1 MVALG
6 NVAVETI
13 YDWEP
18 GSSSVVTW
26 TPSQAS
32 SAAAERAPVDDT
44 PPSYMQAQHLRGYRE
59 HASRGLRMSRLCI
72 ATWDIAGRCDVR
84 AMTYIVNAH
93 LRRHDTY
100 RSWFTCDDAGDL
112 ERHRISDPGDIQF
125 VPTRHRD
132 MSAEGWRAFI
142 ADTPDPLQW
151 DCFRFGIIQHADR
164 FTFCVAVDHLHVD
177 AMFMGSIFIE
187 VHAMYAALI
196 AGAAPL
202 ALPDAGSYD
211 AFCVR
216 QQQEISTLTAGSP
229 EVAQWVDFAQR
240 NGGSMPSF
248 PLPIGDVGGGC
259 TGALRT
265 VKLLD
270 SAQMSR
276 FEAACVAGG
285 ARFSGGVF
293 ACAALTEYELTGH
306 TSFHAVTPHDTR
318 SSPAEYMTLGWFTG
332 MIPISVDVD
341 PASFGATARSAQTC
355 FDSGTHLAKVPFGRV
370 LELAPQ
376 ELGLRKSAIGSP
388 MLSFLDAGLPPLS
401 AMINSQLEG
410 LNAKVYGDGDYPA
423 QVCMWVNRMEK
434 DVSVTVFYPDNPVAR
449 ASIDRYMDTL
459 QSVYAR
465 VAEGRMPVA
474 PDMLRR
480 PA

>member
-18 GSSSVVTW
+18 GSRSIVTW
-26 TPSQAS
+26 GPSPAS
-32 SAAAERAPVDDT
+32 SAAADRAPVDDT

-72 ATWDIAGRCDVR
+72 ATWDIPGRCDVR

-100 RSWFTCDDAGDL
+100 RSWFACDDDGNL
-112 ERHRISDPGDIQF
+112 ERHRIADAADIQF

-132 MSAEGWRAFI
+132 MSADQWRTFI

-177 AMFMGSIFIE
+177 AMFMGSIFVE

-196 AGAAPL
+196 GGAAPL
-202 ALPDAGSYD
+202 TLPDAGSYD
-211 AFCVR
+211 AFCIR
-216 QQQEISTLTAGSP
+216 QQHHIAGLTAESP
-229 EVAQWVDFAQR
+229 EVAQWVEFALR
-240 NGGSMPSF
+240 NEGSMPSF
-248 PLPIGDVGGGC
+248 PLPIGDVEGPC
-259 TGALRT
+259 NGALRT

-270 SAQMSR
+270 REQMGH
-276 FEAACVAGG
+276 FEAACVAAG

-293 ACAALTEYELTGH
+293 ACAALTEYELTGD
-306 TSFHAVTPHDTR
+306 TDFHAVTPHDTR

-341 PASFGATARSAQTC
+341 PMSFGATARSAQAC

-370 LELAPQ
+370 LEVVPP
-376 ELGLRKSAIGSP
+376 EVGLRKSAIGSP

-423 QVCMWVNRMEK
+423 QVCMWVNRLEK
-434 DVSVTVFYPDNPVAR
+434 ETSVTIFYPDNPIAR
-449 ASIDRYMDTL
+449 DSIDRYVATL
-459 QSVYAR
+459 QSVYTG
-465 VAEGRMPVA
+465 VAEGRLPVSA
-474 PDMLRR
+474 SMLRR